1 MKNGDIPDI
10 VIRRLPVYVRTLRRM
25 LDQGITSVSSEEL
38 AERLDV
44 TAAQIRRDLSY
55 FGKFGKQGKGYDVAK
70 LATEIS
76 HILNLDRQWDVAL
89 VGYGHLGQ
97 AIAYYRGFIPNSF
110 HVAVIFARNPE
121 HIGQQ
126 VNGVVVL
133 ENTDIASVVREM
145 GIKIGIDAVP
155 ASAAQDVTNQL
166 IAGGVTA
173 VLNYA
178 PVILKVP
185 DNVWIRENDPTSAL
199 QSLTYYID
207 TDDIDH
213 VDEDFREPS
222 SLEAHLQSRVAD

>member
-1 MKNGDIPDI
+1 M
-10 VIRRLPVYVRTLRRM
+10 
-25 LDQGITSVSSEEL
+25 
-38 AERLDV
+38 
-44 TAAQIRRDLSY
+44 
-55 FGKFGKQGKGYDVAK
+55 
-70 LATEIS
+70 
-76 HILNLDRQWDVAL
+76 DVAL
-89 VGYGHLGQ
+89 IGYGHLGQ
-97 AIAYYRGFIPNSF
+97 AIAHYRGFIPNSF

-145 GIKIGIDAVP
+145 GIKIGIVAVP

-173 VLNYA
+173 ILNYA

-185 DNVWIRENDPTSAL
+185 GNVWIRENDPTSAL

-207 TDDIDH
+207 TAH
-213 VDEDFREPS
+213 AKDEPQIPS
-222 SLEAHLQSRVAD
+222 SLEAHLHSQVAD

>member
-1 MKNGDIPDI
+1 MKNDEIPDI
-10 VIRRLPVYVRTLRRM
+10 VIRRLPIYVRTLRRM
-25 LDQGITSVSSEEL
+25 VDDGITSVSSEEL

-55 FGKFGKQGKGYDVAK
+55 FGKFGKQGKGYDVGN
-70 LATEIS
+70 LAAEIS

-97 AIAYYRGFIPNSF
+97 AIAHYRGFIPNSF
-110 HVAVIFARNPE
+110 HVAVIFARNPM

-126 VNGVVVL
+126 AGGVVVL
-133 ENTDIASVVREM
+133 ENIDITPVIREM
-145 GIKIGIDAVP
+145 GIKIGIVAVP
-155 ASAAQDVTNQL
+155 ASAAQDVTDQL

-173 VLNYA
+173 ILNYA

-185 DNVWIRENDPTSAL
+185 SNVWIRENDPTSAL

-207 TDDIDH
+207 TSHSSGDAQM
-213 VDEDFREPS
+213 PS
-222 SLEAHLQSRVAD
+222 AFDGQLQSRVAD